1 MRCFIQ
7 DLILIVHYYLHLF
20 LHGSSSLFG
29 NHWCISRVTRSYWV
43 KNLDLSFGVQ
53 KHAWIWMVQSDLLK
67 WTGRTLKRIK
77 SLLKK
82 IIMAQKMKF
91 SIKDFF
97 FSIRVFFHG
106 HWHLTGQQGKGGDHL
121 IPLCHFH
128 PLKNIQTFIC
138 NFAREMTTFIKL
150 CSGVWSTSK
159 KIILVSL
166 KYFLTRL
173 CR

>member
-82 IIMAQKMKF
+82 KIIAQKMKF

-97 FSIRVFFHG
+97 FLSGFSFTATDTSQDSRGREGTILFHSATSITID
-106 HWHLTGQQGKGGDHL
+106 WL
-121 IPLCHFH
+121 
-128 PLKNIQTFIC
+128 
-138 NFAREMTTFIKL
+138 MM
-150 CSGVWSTSK
+150 
-159 KIILVSL
+159 
-166 KYFLTRL
+166 
-173 CR
+173 